1 MKILIIEDE
10 RPAFERLSKMLKE
23 YNSEINI
30 LGNITGIND
39 SINWFAKNKQPDL
52 ILLDVQLSD
61 GLSLEIFSKVKITCP
76 VIFTTAYDEYI
87 LDAFNYN
94 GIDYLLKP
102 IRKEKL
108 FSALDKYKNLKEH
121 FAQDYFSLFNK
132 LTQTGKNYKERF
144 TVKTGAEFISVGVE
158 EAAYFVSE
166 YKLVFLVTRGGKKY
180 SYDKNLAQLEDELD
194 PKRFFRANRN
204 YIISIN
210 SIKSFKPF
218 FKGKLII
225 DILPSAKE
233 KIFISQEKAAQFKE
247 WLQKKF
253 LICYFFCF

>member
-10 RPAFERLSKMLKE
+10 KPAIGRLSKLLNE
-23 YNSEINI
+23 YDSGINI
-30 LGNITGIND
+30 LANLTGIND

-61 GLSLEIFSKVKITCP
+61 GLSFEIFSKVKITCP

-102 IRKEKL
+102 IKKEKL
-108 FSALDKYKNLKEH
+108 FSALDRYKNLKEH
-121 FAQDYFSLFNK
+121 FTQDYFSILNK
-132 LTQTGKNYKERF
+132 FTQTGRTYKERV
-144 TVKTGAEFISVGVE
+144 TVKSGAEFLSVGVD

-166 YKLVFLVTRGGKKY
+166 YKLTFLITRAGKKY

-194 PKRFFRANRN
+194 PKRFFRVNRN

-218 FKGKLII
+218 SKGKLVV
-225 DILPSAKE
+225 DIYPSTKE
-233 KIFISQEKAAQFKE
+233 KIFISQEKAAKFKE
-247 WLQKKF
+247 WLEQ
-253 LICYFFCF
+253 

>member
-10 RPAFERLSKMLKE
+10 KPAFERLLKMLKE
-23 YNSEINI
+23 NDSGITI
-30 LGNITGIND
+30 IGNITGINE

-102 IRKEKL
+102 IKREKL

-121 FAQDYFSLFNK
+121 FAQDYFSILNKFN
-132 LTQTGKNYKERF
+132 QTGRTYKERF
-144 TVKTGAEFISVGVE
+144 TVKSGTEFLSVGADE
-158 EAAYFVSE
+158 TAYFVSE
-166 YKLVFLVTRGGKKY
+166 YKLVFLITLSGKKY
-180 SYDKNLAQLEDELD
+180 SCDKNLTQLEGELD
-194 PKRFFRANRN
+194 PKRFFRVNRN

-210 SIKSFKPF
+210 SIKSFKHF
-218 FKGKLII
+218 SKGKLIV
-225 DILPSAKE
+225 DINPFSKE
-233 KIFISQEKAAQFKE
+233 KIFVSQEKAAQFKE
-247 WLQKKF
+247 WLEQ
-253 LICYFFCF
+253 

>member
-10 RPAFERLSKMLKE
+10 KPAIERLSKLLNE
-23 YNSEINI
+23 YDSGINI
-30 LGNITGIND
+30 LANLTGIND

-61 GLSLEIFSKVKITCP
+61 GLSFEIFSKVKITCP

-102 IRKEKL
+102 IKKEKL
-108 FSALDKYKNLKEH
+108 FSALDRYKNLKEH
-121 FAQDYFSLFNK
+121 FTQDYFSILNK
-132 LTQTGKNYKERF
+132 FTQTGRTYKERV
-144 TVKTGAEFISVGVE
+144 TVKSGAEFLSVGVD

-166 YKLVFLVTRGGKKY
+166 YKLTFLITRAGKKY

-194 PKRFFRANRN
+194 PKRFFRVNRN

-218 FKGKLII
+218 SKGKLVV
-225 DILPSAKE
+225 DIYPSTKE
-233 KIFISQEKAAQFKE
+233 KIFISQEKAAKFKE
-247 WLQKKF
+247 WLEQ
-253 LICYFFCF
+253 